1 MAAKEEEMAMK
12 AVIEKEEDIPDGM
25 KDEYKKSKV
34 GDKEVFVLD
43 IDGFTLHPSAKKLVD
58 EAASTRIKLKTV
70 STALESFGDLKPDDV
85 RAQLE
90 RIPELEAAAEGKLDE
105 AKIGTIVESRV
116 KARVAPIERE
126 RDQLKV
132 KVGEQANTITTFQQK
147 EVTRTIRDSITSAA
161 RKAKVVDTAVEDAI
175 ILAERV
181 FQVGDDGTVVTK
193 DNVGFTPG
201 ITPDYWLQDM
211 QEKRPHWF
219 GTSSGGGAGPGR
231 QSSSFGENPFSHEH
245 WNMTAQGKMIREN
258 RSQAEKA
265 AKAAGTS
272 IGGPKPPPKK

>member
-1 MAAKEEEMAMK
+1 MAMK
-12 AVIEKEEDIPDGM
+12 AVIEREEDIPEEVKG
-25 KDEYKKSKV
+25 EYKKSKV

-43 IDGFTLHPSAKKLVD
+43 IDGFTMHPSAKKLVD

-70 STALESFGDLKPDDV
+70 TSALESFGDLKPEDV

-116 KARVAPIERE
+116 KARVAPVERE

-132 KVGEQANTITTFQQK
+132 KVGEQENVISTFKQK

-181 FQVGDDGTVVTK
+181 FQVEEDGSVVTK
-193 DNVGFTPG
+193 DNVGVTPG
-201 ITPDYWLQDM
+201 ITPEYWLQDM

-219 GTSSGGGAGPGR
+219 GASSGGGAGPGR
-231 QSSSFGENPFSHEH
+231 QTPSFGENPFSHEH
-245 WNMTAQGKMIREN
+245 WNMTAQGKMVREN
-258 RSQAEKA
+258 RAQAEKA
-265 AKAAGTS
+265 AKAAGTT
-272 IGGPKPPPKK
+272 IGGPRPAPKK